1 MKKSNVAALVATAV
15 MIAAVLWLLDT
26 RNINASFEEG
36 LQKERLKSESLLSE
50 KLLVEKDLEKIK
62 EQMSSL
68 RGKNAELDKVILE
81 TEARLKRQEADYS
94 RMKRENQSLALVK
107 KQRQELQLIQR
118 QLESELAMLRT
129 SYAELESKNAELNNA
144 IVSLED
150 RNRMLSDDLNRALL
164 ASIDQGQVQAVRGK
178 SERLTV
184 RARRTQKLIANFEV
198 PGNLKQLSFRI
209 IQPDGNTLNKEHGTT
224 AFTTSPSDENLTAST
239 GKTTHASKMQRV
251 QIVYIANEKLKSGT
265 YTVEILNENLYVGSL
280 RVKLR

>member
-1 MKKSNVAALVATAV
+1 MKKSNAVAFVATVAMV
-15 MIAAVLWLLDT
+15 AAVLWLLNT
-26 RNINASFEEG
+26 RSINASLEEG

-50 KLLVEKDLEKIK
+50 KLLIEKDLEKIK

-68 RGKNAELDKVILE
+68 RGHNAELDKVLQE
-81 TEARLKRQEADYS
+81 TEAKLKRQEADYN
-94 RMKRENQSLALVK
+94 RMKRENQSLAQIK

-118 QLESELAMLRT
+118 QLENELAMLRT
-129 SYAELESKNAELNNA
+129 SYAALESKNAELNNTIA
-144 IVSLED
+144 SLED
-150 RNRMLSDDLNRALL
+150 RNRILSDDLNRALL

-184 RARRTQKLIANFEV
+184 RARRTQKLMANFEV

-209 IQPDGNTLNKEHGTT
+209 IQPDGNVLGKDAGTT
-224 AFTTSPSDENLTAST
+224 AFTTAPSDESVTAST
-239 GKTTHASKMQRV
+239 ERTASTSKMQRV
-251 QIVYIANEKLKSGT
+251 QMVYIPKEKLKSGT